1 MKSQKTLRRPLALSA
16 AAVAATAFAGPRAVA
31 ATPAPP
37 AQTQGSPVHLK
48 KPLGRLGSLTNLIVQ
63 RLLVS
68 DLVAAAKFGTGTPIN
83 DPAREQ
89 QALGEV
95 RQQAI
100 TLGLDPDETVAFF
113 QGQITASKIVQEGL
127 FAEWTAHPNEAPTA
141 RPDLSKIRAQLDQLT
156 TELLQELKA
165 TLFVRGTLIGC
176 AEELTLSKQWIT
188 ALDHVDLLHRQAL
201 AAAMQSV
208 CTGPSKRRKR
218 S

>member
-1 MKSQKTLRRPLALSA
+1 M
-16 AAVAATAFAGPRAVA
+16 
-31 ATPAPP
+31 
-37 AQTQGSPVHLK
+37 HLK

-141 RPDLSKIRAQLDQLT
+141 RPDLTSW
-156 TELLQELKA
+156 
-165 TLFVRGTLIGC
+165 C
-176 AEELTLSKQWIT
+176 AIEVGSCWPGG
-188 ALDHVDLLHRQAL
+188 L
-201 AAAMQSV
+201 A
-208 CTGPSKRRKR
+208 GG
-218 S
+218 